1 VINHHKQQTNNKQQT
16 TNNKQQTTN
25 NKQQTTTT
33 NKKISGLFEYITI
46 FLYHF
51 SGKVMK
57 YINSLNS
64 LILSLVICIVV
75 FFIYLFYVVIP
86 FEVHIEHSK
95 KCRSNIE
102 YHTLRNR
109 LLRSLNNLDDIKTT
123 VGILVFFAMFLSIPS
138 LMLEGNYVTLYIV
151 IYAILFIVIIAQYN
165 QKNHFDQYKQFQK
178 DLQLWIDETMSG
190 NSIHKVGLEKMIQ
203 NNMNIVEGI
212 GVYKSGEESNY
223 VSLVELEKIRKR
235 MVDATDDQLNLMD
248 DILMKLNKDQLMKLV
263 IWIDTNNTQT
273 DVNEKTENELR
284 LFLNSRKNGIDEKL
298 KKLDVQNKNLIE
310 KATIEDWN
318 EYNSKIFRSSKNS
331 TYMDDFGKINHY
343 RKTIPYY
350 KQGNIEKEFY
360 NDIYGRNGIIF
371 NMLTMLFTY
380 ISYSLLSF
388 SVLLF

>member
-1 VINHHKQQTNNKQQT
+1 
-16 TNNKQQTTN
+16 
-25 NKQQTTTT
+25 
-33 NKKISGLFEYITI
+33 
-46 FLYHF
+46 
-51 SGKVMK
+51 MK

-190 NSIHKVGLEKMIQ
+190 DSIHKVGLEKMIQ

-235 MVDATDDQLNLMD
+235 MVDATDDQIHL
-248 DILMKLNKDQLMKLV
+248 
-263 IWIDTNNTQT
+263 
-273 DVNEKTENELR
+273 
-284 LFLNSRKNGIDEKL
+284 
-298 KKLDVQNKNLIE
+298 
-310 KATIEDWN
+310 
-318 EYNSKIFRSSKNS
+318 
-331 TYMDDFGKINHY
+331 MDDFGKINHY

-371 NMLTMLFTY
+371 NILTMLFTY